1 MDYPGTNI
9 PIVTVSRI
17 LDSLSVFCFGAATTL
32 FLTIEYL
39 ARKTGRGLTPIS
51 DAMIGTLLVT
61 ATTVLGF
68 GTLLIPILSGSQFSV
83 SLSGLLNGAAVGLSI
98 GITIHLLLFKSVAS
112 PGPKL
117 SGNRES
123 QRAERS

>member
-1 MDYPGTNI
+1 MDYPGTSI
-9 PIVTVSRI
+9 PILTLWRI
-17 LDSLSVFCFGAATTL
+17 FDSFSVLCFGASTTL

-51 DAMIGTLLVT
+51 DAMIGTLLVV

-68 GTLLIPILSGSQFSV
+68 GTLLVPILSSSQFFV
-83 SLSGLLNGAAVGLSI
+83 SLGGLLTGAVAGLFI

-112 PGPKL
+112 PGLKL
-117 SGNRES
+117 SGN
-123 QRAERS
+123 

>member
-9 PIVTVSRI
+9 PIVTVWRI
-17 LDSLSVFCFGAATTL
+17 FDSLSVFCFGASTTL

-68 GTLLIPILSGSQFSV
+68 GTLLIPLLSASQFFV
-83 SLSGLLNGAAVGLSI
+83 SLNGLLAGTAVGLFI
-98 GITIHLLLFKSVAS
+98 GVTIHLLLFKSVAS
-112 PGPKL
+112 PSPKL
-117 SGNRES
+117 SELR
-123 QRAERS
+123 